1 MANPQIENGYTK
13 IANEILDA
21 LCGIRIS
28 GEARQ
33 CLDVIIRKTYGF
45 NKKEDA
51 IALSQFSLLTKMS
64 KASICRALL
73 KLAKM
78 NLIIDKNVNENGKMY
93 LFNKDFST
101 WKPLTKKSIVDKN
114 VNWRLQKSK
123 SSLTK
128 KRNTKDN
135 TTKETI
141 TKDNIPSAAPKRKEM
156 SFKKEDYDFLIRKYQ
171 SLKGIQ
177 LRGNEFKPVQQTI
190 KTMFM
195 CGRKR
200 DEIAACMDFF
210 AMNVKEC
217 WQSWTIQTVAKQLP
231 LFLAGKL

>member
-45 NKKEDA
+45 NKKEDT

-64 KASICRALL
+64 KTSICRALL

-78 NLIIDKNVNENGKMY
+78 NLIIDKNVNENGKTY

-114 VNWRLQKSK
+114 VNWHLQKSK

-141 TKDNIPSAAPKRKEM
+141 TKDNIPLASPMRNKI
-156 SFKKEDYDFLIRKYQ
+156 SFKKEDYDFLIEKYQ

-177 LRGNEFKPVQQTI
+177 LQGNEFKPVQQTI
-190 KTMFM
+190 KSMFM
-195 CGRKR
+195 SGRKVN
-200 DEIAACMDFF
+200 EIIACMEFF
-210 AMNVKEC
+210 NNNAKEC
-217 WQSWTIQTVAKQLP
+217 WQSWTMRTVAQQLP